1 MDELIQFG
9 INPCTPTKDGTCPL
23 HTASL
28 LESPSGP
35 IIVSKMLSYGADPNV
50 KTFEG
55 ISPLHIAAMWGRVD
69 TINLLLDSGA
79 SVTDKDNED
88 KSALDYAEEAEEMKN
103 QCIDALTCWRPN
115 IRRSGDFISRGREGL
130 NKIKGGHVL
139 LSSFNTTINS
149 IMTDTK
155 INKYANEVEKSKY
168 KTNLLDK
175 GMAKLKNSFQSTP
188 VTNKIQSKFNTTPTI
203 LKTKPPKCLSE
214 PIKKT
219 KKFFSSFTKDSTF
232 QKSLDYTDNSV
243 LNETVFQSCN
253 DLFEQ
258 SILDDITESPHVV
271 SSTFLEDQHVNSD
284 DMDTSK
290 YSRKGRPK
298 EGL

>member
-9 INPCTPTKDGTCPL
+9 INPCSHTKDGTCPL

-35 IIVSKMLSYGADPNV
+35 IIVSKMLSYGANPNV
-50 KTFEG
+50 KTSDG
-55 ISPLHIAAMWGRVD
+55 LSPLHIAAMWGRVD

-88 KSALDYAEEAEEMKN
+88 KSALDYAEEAEELKN
-103 QCIDALTCWRPN
+103 ECIDALTCWRPH

-149 IMTDTK
+149 VMTDTK

-175 GMAKLKNSFQSTP
+175 GMAKLKSSFQSTP
-188 VTNKIQSKFNTTPTI
+188 ITNKIQTKISTTPTI
-203 LKTKPPKCLSE
+203 LKTKSPKCLSE

-219 KKFFSSFTKDSTF
+219 KKFFSSFTKDSNF
-232 QKSLDYTDNSV
+232 QKSFDYTDNSV
-243 LNETVFQSCN
+243 LNETIFQSCN
-253 DLFEQ
+253 DVFEQ
-258 SILDDITESPHVV
+258 SIAGDITGSPHVV
-271 SSTFLEDQHVNSD
+271 SSTFLEDHFENSD
-284 DMDTSK
+284 YLNISK
-290 YSRKGRPK
+290 CSRKGRLK
-298 EGL
+298 GQ

>member
-9 INPCTPTKDGTCPL
+9 INPCSHTKDGTCPL

-35 IIVSKMLSYGADPNV
+35 IIVSKMLSYGANPNV
-50 KTFEG
+50 KTSDG
-55 ISPLHIAAMWGRVD
+55 LSPLHIAAMWGRVD

-88 KSALDYAEEAEEMKN
+88 KSALDYAEEAEELKN
-103 QCIDALTCWRPN
+103 ECIDALTCWRPH

-149 IMTDTK
+149 VMTDTK

-175 GMAKLKNSFQSTP
+175 GMAKLKSSFQSTP
-188 VTNKIQSKFNTTPTI
+188 ITNKIQSKISTTPTI
-203 LKTKPPKCLSE
+203 LKTKSPKCLSE

-219 KKFFSSFTKDSTF
+219 KKFFSSFTKDSNF
-232 QKSLDYTDNSV
+232 QKSFDYTDNSV
-243 LNETVFQSCN
+243 LNETIFQSCN
-253 DLFEQ
+253 DVFEQ
-258 SILDDITESPHVV
+258 SVAGDITGSPHVV
-271 SSTFLEDQHVNSD
+271 SSTFLEDHYENSD
-284 DMDTSK
+284 YLIISK
-290 YSRKGRPK
+290 CSRKGK
-298 EGL
+298 LKGQ

>member
-9 INPCTPTKDGTCPL
+9 INPCSHTKDGTCPL

-35 IIVSKMLSYGADPNV
+35 IIVSKMLSYGANPNV
-50 KTFEG
+50 KTSDG
-55 ISPLHIAAMWGRVD
+55 LSPLHIAAMWGRVD

-88 KSALDYAEEAEEMKN
+88 KSALDYAEEAEELKN
-103 QCIDALTCWRPN
+103 ECIDALTCWRPH

-149 IMTDTK
+149 VMTDTK

-175 GMAKLKNSFQSTP
+175 GMAKLKSSFQSTP
-188 VTNKIQSKFNTTPTI
+188 ITNKIQTKISTTPTI
-203 LKTKPPKCLSE
+203 LKTKSPKCLSE

-219 KKFFSSFTKDSTF
+219 KKFFSSFTKDSNF
-232 QKSLDYTDNSV
+232 QKSFDYTDNSV
-243 LNETVFQSCN
+243 LNETIFQSCN
-253 DLFEQ
+253 DVFEQ
-258 SILDDITESPHVV
+258 SIAGDITGSPHVV
-271 SSTFLEDQHVNSD
+271 SSTFLEDHYENSD
-284 DMDTSK
+284 YLNISK
-290 YSRKGRPK
+290 CSRKGRLK
-298 EGL
+298 GQ

>member
-9 INPCTPTKDGTCPL
+9 INPCSHTKDGTCPL

-35 IIVSKMLSYGADPNV
+35 IIVSKMLSYGANPNV
-50 KTFEG
+50 KTSDG
-55 ISPLHIAAMWGRVD
+55 LSPLHIAAMWGRVD

-88 KSALDYAEEAEEMKN
+88 KSALDYAEEAEELKN
-103 QCIDALTCWRPN
+103 ECIDALTCWRPH

-149 IMTDTK
+149 VMTDTK

-175 GMAKLKNSFQSTP
+175 GMAKLKSSFQSTP
-188 VTNKIQSKFNTTPTI
+188 ITNKIQTKISTTPTI
-203 LKTKPPKCLSE
+203 LKTKSPKCLSE

-219 KKFFSSFTKDSTF
+219 KKFFSSFTKDSNF
-232 QKSLDYTDNSV
+232 QKSFDYTDNSV
-243 LNETVFQSCN
+243 LNETIFQSCN
-253 DLFEQ
+253 DVFEQ
-258 SILDDITESPHVV
+258 SIAGDITGSPHVV
-271 SSTFLEDQHVNSD
+271 SSTFLEDHYENSD
-284 DMDTSK
+284 DMNISK
-290 YSRKGRPK
+290 CSRRGRLKGQ
-298 EGL
+298 

>member
-9 INPCTPTKDGTCPL
+9 INPCSHTKDGTCPL

-35 IIVSKMLSYGADPNV
+35 IIVSKMLSYGANPNV
-50 KTFEG
+50 KTSDG
-55 ISPLHIAAMWGRVD
+55 LSPLHIAAMWGRVD

-88 KSALDYAEEAEEMKN
+88 KSALDYAEEAEELKN
-103 QCIDALTCWRPN
+103 ECIDALTCWRPH

-149 IMTDTK
+149 VMTDTK

-175 GMAKLKNSFQSTP
+175 GMAKLKSSFQSTP
-188 VTNKIQSKFNTTPTI
+188 ITNKIQTKISTTPTI
-203 LKTKPPKCLSE
+203 LKTKSPKCLSE

-219 KKFFSSFTKDSTF
+219 KKFFSSFTKDSNF
-232 QKSLDYTDNSV
+232 QKSFDYTDNSV
-243 LNETVFQSCN
+243 LNETIFQSCN
-253 DLFEQ
+253 DVFEQ
-258 SILDDITESPHVV
+258 SIAGDITGSPHVV
-271 SSTFLEDQHVNSD
+271 SSTFLEDHYENSD
-284 DMDTSK
+284 DMNISK
-290 YSRKGRPK
+290 CSRKGRLK
-298 EGL
+298 GQ

>member
-9 INPCTPTKDGTCPL
+9 INPCSHTKDGTCPL

-35 IIVSKMLSYGADPNV
+35 IIVSKMLSYGANPNV
-50 KTFEG
+50 KTSDG
-55 ISPLHIAAMWGRVD
+55 LSPLHIAAMWGRVD

-88 KSALDYAEEAEEMKN
+88 KSALDYAEEAEELKN
-103 QCIDALTCWRPN
+103 ECIDALTCWRPH

-130 NKIKGGHVL
+130 NKIKGGQVL

-149 IMTDTK
+149 VMTDTK

-175 GMAKLKNSFQSTP
+175 GMAKLKSSFQSTP
-188 VTNKIQSKFNTTPTI
+188 ITNKIQTKISTTPTI
-203 LKTKPPKCLSE
+203 LKTKSPKCLSE

-219 KKFFSSFTKDSTF
+219 KKFFSSFTKDSNF
-232 QKSLDYTDNSV
+232 QKSFDYTDNSV
-243 LNETVFQSCN
+243 LNETIFQSCN
-253 DLFEQ
+253 DVFEQ
-258 SILDDITESPHVV
+258 SIAGDITGSPHVV
-271 SSTFLEDQHVNSD
+271 SSTFLEDHYENSD
-284 DMDTSK
+284 DMNISK
-290 YSRKGRPK
+290 CSRRGRLKGQ
-298 EGL
+298 

>member
-9 INPCTPTKDGTCPL
+9 INPCSHTKNGTCPL

-35 IIVSKMLSYGADPNV
+35 IIVSKMLSYGANPNV
-50 KTFEG
+50 KTSDG
-55 ISPLHIAAMWGRVD
+55 LSPLHIAAMWGRVD

-88 KSALDYAEEAEEMKN
+88 KSALDYAEEAEELKN
-103 QCIDALTCWRPN
+103 ECIDALTCWRPH

-130 NKIKGGHVL
+130 NKIKGGQVL

-149 IMTDTK
+149 VMTDTK

-175 GMAKLKNSFQSTP
+175 GMAKLKSSFQSTP
-188 VTNKIQSKFNTTPTI
+188 ISNKIQTKISTTPTI
-203 LKTKPPKCLSE
+203 LKTKSPKCLSE

-219 KKFFSSFTKDSTF
+219 KKFFSSFTKDSNF
-232 QKSLDYTDNSV
+232 QKSFDYTDNSV
-243 LNETVFQSCN
+243 LNETIFQSCN
-253 DLFEQ
+253 DVFEQ
-258 SILDDITESPHVV
+258 SIAGDITGSPHVV
-271 SSTFLEDQHVNSD
+271 SSTFLEDHYENSD
-284 DMDTSK
+284 YLNISK
-290 YSRKGRPK
+290 CSRKGRLK
-298 EGL
+298 GQ